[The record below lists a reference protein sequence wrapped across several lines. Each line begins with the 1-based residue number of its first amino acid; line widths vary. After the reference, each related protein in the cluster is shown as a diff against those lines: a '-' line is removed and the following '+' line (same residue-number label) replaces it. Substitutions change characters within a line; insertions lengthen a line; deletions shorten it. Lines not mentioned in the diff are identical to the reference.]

1 MLVAKALPRRNNVL
15 KAIKE
20 SMDKLVGQP
29 IMIKANRGRKKVLEV
44 EGVLEQTYP
53 KIFVVKLQEDHLATR
68 LSYTY
73 TDILTK
79 TVEIQVEGRN
89 LQQQLKAN
97 A

>member
-1 MLVAKALPRRNNVL
+1 MVAKALPRRNNVL

-20 SMDKLVGQP
+20 SMDKLVGQQV
-29 IMIKANRGRKKVLEV
+29 MIRANRGRKKVLEV

-53 KIFVVKLQEDHLATR
+53 KIFVVKLEEDHLAKR

-79 TVEIQVEGRN
+79 TVEVQVNGRPIG
-89 LQQQLKAN
+89 QQLKAN

>member
-1 MLVAKALPRRNNVL
+1 MAKALPRRNNVL

>member
-1 MLVAKALPRRNNVL
+1 
-15 KAIKE
+15 
-20 SMDKLVGQP
+20 MDKLVGQQV
-29 IMIKANRGRKKVLEV
+29 MIRANRGRKKVLEV

-53 KIFVVKLQEDHLATR
+53 KIFVVKLEEDHLAKR

-79 TVEIQVEGRN
+79 TVEVQVNGRPIG
-89 LQQQLKAN
+89 QQLKAN

>member
-1 MLVAKALPRRNNVL
+1 MAKALPRKNNVL

-20 SMDKLVGQP
+20 SMDNFVGQP

-53 KIFVVKLQEDHLATR
+53 KIFVVKLDEEHLATR

-79 TVEIQVEGRN
+79 TVEVQIDGRS
-89 LQQQLKAN
+89 LSQHLKAN